1 MRRTITRRSFN
12 RRGPLPVLPV
22 LAYGAW
28 LSILL
33 SFGSSFAAEPPQAVR
48 YTIEQP
54 SQDMAQAL
62 RAIARQT
69 GTSVLFEP
77 ETVAGRVARPVSGR
91 LSPLEAIKAA
101 LQGTGMTAE
110 PMADGAVVVKPAPP
124 AAAAPAVP
132 AGSAPNPVAPTGRS
146 GQLGNGDQRAAA
158 GAAEDVG
165 SAAHGP
171 DARGTQELTR
181 VEVTGSRLKRLDTEG
196 PAPVNVYT
204 RDDLDRSG
212 QPNLQ
217 RFLASLTEVSA
228 STGEGGF
235 GTTLGQGTVQLRGL
249 PLGSTLVLVNGRKVQ
264 GVGSFTGSVFNLN
277 LIPMAAIERVE
288 VVPLGSSAVYGGDAL
303 AGVVNVILKQ
313 ALNGPSLTVR
323 FGSGRGYSDGS
334 VSVATGGRSADG
346 EFLLMGAYSRSSPLS
361 MQQRDFFKDA
371 DYRRFGG
378 ADERLNYCAPGTV
391 SSVSGNLPG
400 LNSNVAAIP
409 QGASGQPLKIADFQ
423 ATAGTQNL
431 CNVWTT
437 GGGVALFHGYETLAV
452 HALAEHKLFG
462 SWSAFT
468 ELTYTRDRMH
478 ARDLG
483 LRLGN
488 VTVPAGNPFNP
499 FGVDVRVTAALG
511 PENGT
516 EGLARQT
523 NFTRALLGVR
533 GDLGAGW
540 DAEVTASTISDRG
553 GSQSW
558 NEAVNFSALTAAL
571 ASTNAAT
578 ALNPFTS
585 GRMASDQVLRGIWS
599 DNRRRSVGR
608 KDQITGQVR
617 GTVMQLP
624 AGAVESVVG
633 AEAARDAYDVS
644 STSETHGS
652 RRSSAAYGEL
662 RAPLLRGG
670 GEGADGWS
678 LAALTFAARRDH
690 YSDFGSAN
698 TFQGGLEL
706 RPTRSLLIRGS
717 AANSFKPPTILQTHV
732 NDVVYQ
738 ASIFRLVDPARG
750 GEPITSGTVV
760 RTANRD
766 LTPEHGQARGIG
778 AVWEPEEGHGT
789 RFSITHWQMRIRDM
803 IAVLPT
809 QSALDN
815 ESLFPGL
822 VTRGPAVNGQPGVV
836 TSVKSTEVNFGRVD
850 TAGTDVD
857 AAYVWKTSVGKL
869 MASVGATR
877 TDQYRVVLAPGAAVV
892 DRLDRRFRDF
902 WAPRWKGR
910 LSLGLDQG
918 AWNLGL
924 TSRYLGGYK
933 DSGTSERRLG
943 NFWMHDLAGNVD
955 LKKLWP
961 DLLPAFRTASLGA
974 SVANLTNREPQFA
987 QGAPFYDV
995 TQADWRGRYASV
1007 RLSLDW

>member
-1 MRRTITRRSFN
+1 MRRSMTGRGFNGRRT
-12 RRGPLPVLPV
+12 LPF
-22 LAYGAW
+22 GT
-28 LSILL
+28 LL
-33 SFGSSFAAEPPQAVR
+33 SLLLGLGSAFAAEPPQAAR
-48 YTIEQP
+48 YAIEQP
-54 SQDMAQAL
+54 SQGMAQAL
-62 RAIARQT
+62 HAIGRQT
-69 GTSVLFEP
+69 NTSVLFQP
-77 ETVAGRVARPVSGR
+77 EAVAGRLARPVSGR
-91 LSPLEAIKAA
+91 LSPIEAIRTALKGSGLAA
-101 LQGTGMTAE
+101 ELM
-110 PMADGAVVVKPAPP
+110 PNGAVVVKPA
-124 AAAAPAVP
+124 AAAPAP
-132 AGSAPNPVAPTGRS
+132 AAPAASA
-146 GQLGNGDQRAAA
+146 AAA
-158 GAAEDVG
+158 GSSSTAAATTGRIGQAGLGDQG
-165 SAAHGP
+165 ATDHAADEGDRLP
-171 DARGTQELTR
+171 GRDATVTQALTR
-181 VEVTGSRLKRLDTEG
+181 VEVTGSRLKRLDAEG

-204 RDDLDRSG
+204 RDDIDRSG

-217 RFLASLTEVSA
+217 RFLASLTEVSS

-249 PLGSTLVLVNGRKVQ
+249 PLGSTLVLINGRKVQ
-264 GVGSFTGSVFNLN
+264 GVGSFTGNVFNLN

-313 ALNGPSLTVR
+313 AINGQSFTAR

-334 VSVATGGRSADG
+334 VSLATGGRSSEG
-346 EFLLMGAYSRSSPLS
+346 EFLLMGSYSRSSPLS
-361 MQQRDFFKDA
+361 MQQRDFFRDA

-378 ADERLNYCAPGTV
+378 SDERLNYCAPGTV

-400 LNSNVAAIP
+400 LNSNVAGIP

-437 GGGVALFHGYETLAV
+437 GGGVALFHGYETLAL

-483 LRLGN
+483 LRLGG
-488 VTVPAGNPFNP
+488 VTVPAANPFNP

-523 NFTRALLGVR
+523 SFTRALVGLRGELGS
-533 GDLGAGW
+533 GW
-540 DAEVTASTISDRG
+540 DAELTASTTSDRG

-558 NEAVNFSALTAAL
+558 NEAVNFPALNAAL
-571 ASTNAAT
+571 ASTSPAS

-585 GRMASDQVLRGIWS
+585 GRMASDEVLRSIWS

-608 KDQITGQVR
+608 RDQVTGQVR
-617 GTVMQLP
+617 GTLMRLP
-624 AGAVESVVG
+624 AGSVDTVVG
-633 AEAARDAYDVS
+633 AEASRDAYDVS

-652 RRSSAAYGEL
+652 RRSAAAYGEL
-662 RAPLLRGG
+662 RAPLIRGG
-670 GEGADGWS
+670 SEGAGGWS
-678 LAALTFAARRDH
+678 LAALTLAARRDH

-706 RPTRSLLIRGS
+706 RPARSLLIRAS

-750 GEPITSGTVV
+750 GEAITSGTVV

-766 LTPEHGQARGIG
+766 LAPEHGQARGIG
-778 AVWEPEEGHGT
+778 AVWEPEGGQGT
-789 RFSITHWQMRIRDM
+789 RLSITHWQMRIRDM
-803 IAVLPT
+803 IAVLAT
-809 QSALDN
+809 QSALDH
-815 ESLFPGL
+815 EKLFPAL
-822 VTRGPAVNGQPGVV
+822 VTRGPSVNGQPGVV

-850 TAGTDVD
+850 TSGTDLDV
-857 AAYVWKTSVGKL
+857 AYAWKTSVGKVTAAGG
-869 MASVGATR
+869 ASHTSE
-877 TDQYRVVLAPGAAVV
+877 YRVVLAPGAPVV

-902 WAPRWKGR
+902 WAPSWKGR
-910 LSLGLDQG
+910 LSLGVDQG
-918 AWNLGL
+918 VWTLGV

-933 DSGTSERRLG
+933 DTGTSERRLG
-943 NFWMHDLAGNVD
+943 KFWVHDLAGNLD
-955 LKKLWP
+955 LRKLWP
-961 DLLPAFRTASLGA
+961 GLLPGFKTASLGV
-974 SVANLTNREPQFA
+974 SITNIADREPQFA

-995 TQADWRGRYASV
+995 TQTDWRGRYASV

>member
-1 MRRTITRRSFN
+1 M
-12 RRGPLPVLPV
+12 
-22 LAYGAW
+22 
-28 LSILL
+28 
-33 SFGSSFAAEPPQAVR
+33 PQALD
-48 YTIEQP
+48 
-54 SQDMAQAL
+54 S
-62 RAIARQT
+62 IARQT
-69 GTSVLFEP
+69 RTPVLFAP
-77 ETVAGRVARPVSGR
+77 ETAAGRVARAVSGR
-91 LSPLEAIKAA
+91 LSAIEAVRAA
-101 LQGTGMTAE
+101 LQGSGLTADL
-110 PMADGAVVVKPAPP
+110 MDDGAVVVKPVAPVP
-124 AAAAPAVP
+124 AAP
-132 AGSAPNPVAPTGRS
+132 AGSAPAQTSPSNHKVRPGGVDQPSAEAPADRV
-146 GQLGNGDQRAAA
+146 
-158 GAAEDVG
+158 EDVLPPG
-165 SAAHGP
+165 AKVLN
-171 DARGTQELTR
+171 ELIR
-181 VEVTGSRLKRLDTEG
+181 VEVTGSRLKRLEAEG

-204 RDDLDRSG
+204 RDDIDKSG

-249 PLGSTLVLVNGRKVQ
+249 PLGSTLVLINGRKVQ
-264 GVGSFTGSVFNLN
+264 GVGSFTGNVFNLN

-313 ALNGPSLTVR
+313 AINGQSVTARL
-323 FGSGRGYSDGS
+323 GSGQGYSDGS
-334 VSVATGGRSADG
+334 VSLATGGRSAEG
-346 EFLLMGAYSRSSPLS
+346 EYLLMGSYSRSSPLS
-361 MQQRDFFKDA
+361 MQQRAFFLDA

-391 SSVSGNLPG
+391 SSPSGNLPG
-400 LNSNVAAIP
+400 LNSNVAGIP
-409 QGASGQPLKIADFQ
+409 QGVSGQPLKISDFQ
-423 ATAGTQNL
+423 ASAGTRNL

-437 GGGVALFHGYETLAV
+437 GGGVALFHGYETLAL
-452 HALAEHKLFG
+452 HALAEHQLGG

-488 VTVPAGNPFNP
+488 VLVPAGNPFNP
-499 FGVDVRVTAALG
+499 FGADVRVTAALG

-523 NFTRALLGVR
+523 NFTRALVGVR
-533 GDLGAGW
+533 GSLAGSW
-540 DAEVTASTISDRG
+540 DAELTASTTSDRG

-558 NEAVNFSALTAAL
+558 NEAVNSSALNAAL
-571 ASTNAAT
+571 ASTNPAT
-578 ALNPFTS
+578 ALNPFAS
-585 GRMASDQVLRGIWS
+585 GRMASDEVLRGIWS

-608 KDQITGQVR
+608 KDQLTGQVR
-617 GTVMQLP
+617 GTLLRLP
-624 AGAVESVVG
+624 AGAVDSVIG
-633 AEAARDAYDVS
+633 AEASRDSYDVS

-652 RRSSAAYGEL
+652 RRSAAAYGEL
-662 RAPLLRGG
+662 RAPLVRGG

-678 LAALTFAARRDH
+678 LAALTLAARRDH

-698 TFQGGLEL
+698 TFQGGLEW
-706 RPTRSLLIRGS
+706 RPARSLLIRAS

-738 ASIFRLVDPARG
+738 AATYRLVDPARG
-750 GEPITSGTVV
+750 GEAITSGTVV
-760 RTANRD
+760 RTANPD

-778 AVWEPEEGHGT
+778 AVWEPEGGHGT
-789 RFSITHWQMRIRDM
+789 RVSMTHWQMRIRDM
-803 IAVLPT
+803 IAVLAT

-815 ESLFPGL
+815 EKLFPGL
-822 VTRGPAVNGQPGVV
+822 VTRAPGANGQPGQV

-850 TAGTDVD
+850 TSGTDLDV
-857 AAYVWKTSVGKL
+857 AYVWKTSVGRL
-869 MASVGATR
+869 TASGGASR
-877 TDQYRVVLAPGAAVV
+877 TNEYRVMLAPGAPLV

-902 WAPRWKGR
+902 WAPSWKGR

-918 AWNLGL
+918 TWSLGL

-933 DSGTSERRLG
+933 DIGTSERRLG
-943 NFWMHDLAGNVD
+943 KFWTHDLAGRVD
-955 LKKLWP
+955 VKKLWP
-961 DLLPAFRTASLGA
+961 DLLSGFRTASLGA
-974 SVANLTNREPQFA
+974 SITNLADREPQFA

-995 TQADWRGRYASV
+995 TQTDWRGRYASV

>member
-1 MRRTITRRSFN
+1 MTRRCFG
-12 RRGPLPVLPV
+12 RRSAFPL
-22 LAYGAW
+22 GTFF
-28 LSILL
+28 SILL
-33 SFGSSFAAEPPQAVR
+33 GLGSATAAEPPQAAR
-48 YTIEQP
+48 YSIEQP
-54 SQDMAQAL
+54 SQGMAQAL
-62 RAIARQT
+62 QAIGRQT
-69 GTSVLFEP
+69 NTSVLFEP
-77 ETVAGRVARPVSGR
+77 EAVAGRVARPVSGR
-91 LSPLEAIKAA
+91 LSPIEAIRAA
-101 LQGTGMTAE
+101 LQGSGLI
-110 PMADGAVVVKPAPP
+110 ADLMPNGAVVVKPSPAAITVPSAPAGSVP
-124 AAAAPAVP
+124 AAAPL
-132 AGSAPNPVAPTGRS
+132 GRS
-146 GQLGNGDQRAAA
+146 SQLGNGEDRGAGPAADGGKNASA
-158 GAAEDVG
+158 GDSVVT
-165 SAAHGP
+165 H
-171 DARGTQELTR
+171 ELAR
-181 VEVTGSRLKRLDTEG
+181 VEVTGSRLKRLDAEG

-204 RDDLDRSG
+204 RDDIDKSG

-264 GVGSFTGSVFNLN
+264 GVGSFTGNVFNLN

-303 AGVVNVILKQ
+303 AGVVNVILKRTIDGQ
-313 ALNGPSLTVR
+313 SFTTRL
-323 FGSGRGYSDGS
+323 GSGRGYSDGS
-334 VSVATGGRSADG
+334 VSLATGGHDADG
-346 EFLLMGAYSRSSPLS
+346 EYLLMASYSRSSPLS
-361 MQQRDFFKDA
+361 MQQRDFFRDA

-391 SSVSGNLPG
+391 SSITGNLPG
-400 LNSNVAAIP
+400 LGSNVAAIP
-409 QGASGQPLKIADFQ
+409 QVAAGQPLKISDFQ
-423 ATAGTQNL
+423 ATAGKQNL

-462 SWSAFT
+462 SWSAFS

-499 FGVDVRVTAALG
+499 FGTDVRVTASLG

-523 NFTRALLGVR
+523 NFTRALVGLR
-533 GDLGAGW
+533 GDLGRGW
-540 DAEVTASTISDRG
+540 DAEVTASTTSDRG

-558 NEAVNFSALTAAL
+558 NEAVNFTALGAAL
-571 ASTNAAT
+571 ASTSTAT

-585 GRMASDQVLRGIWS
+585 GRMASDEVLRGIWS

-608 KDQITGQVR
+608 KDQVTGQVS
-617 GTVMQLP
+617 GTLMRLP
-624 AGAVESVVG
+624 AGAVDSVIGV
-633 AEAARDAYDVS
+633 EASRDAYDVS
-644 STSETHGS
+644 STAETHGA
-652 RRSSAAYGEL
+652 RSSAAAYGEL
-662 RAPLLRGG
+662 RAPLMHGG
-670 GEGADGWS
+670 GQGAEGWD
-678 LAALTFAARRDH
+678 LAALTLATRRDH
-690 YSDFGSAN
+690 YSDFGSAT
-698 TFQGGLEL
+698 TFQGGFEL
-706 RPTRSLLIRGS
+706 RPARSLLIRAS

-778 AVWEPEEGHGT
+778 AVWEPEGGQGT
-789 RFSITHWQMRIRDM
+789 RFSITQWQMRIRDM
-803 IAVLPT
+803 IAVLAT

-815 ESLFPGL
+815 EKLFPGL
-822 VTRGPAVNGQPGVV
+822 VTRGPSVNGQPGVV

-850 TAGTDVD
+850 TSGTDLDV
-857 AAYVWKTSVGKL
+857 AYAWKASVGKVT
-869 MASVGATR
+869 AAVGASHTNE
-877 TDQYRVVLAPGAAVV
+877 YRVVLAPGAPVV

-902 WAPRWKGR
+902 WAPSWKGR
-910 LSLGLDQG
+910 LSLGIDRR
-918 AWNLGL
+918 AWSLGL

-933 DSGTSERRLG
+933 DIGTSERRLG
-943 NFWMHDLAGNVD
+943 NFWTHDLAGNLD

-961 DLLPAFRTASLGA
+961 DTLPAFKTASLGA
-974 SVANLTNREPQFA
+974 SVTNLADREPQFV

-995 TQADWRGRYASV
+995 TQGDWRGRYASV

>member
-1 MRRTITRRSFN
+1 MRRNFSSRPFAH
-12 RRGPLPVLPV
+12 RGVLP
-22 LAYGAW
+22 LCTF
-28 LSILL
+28 LTILL
-33 SFGSSFAAEPPQAVR
+33 RCGAPVAAEPPQPVR
-48 YTIEQP
+48 HTIEQP
-54 SQDMAQAL
+54 SQGMPQAL
-62 RAIARQT
+62 HSISRQT
-69 GTSVLFEP
+69 GTPVLFAP
-77 ETVAGRVARPVSGR
+77 ETAAGRVARAVSGR
-91 LSPLEAIKAA
+91 LSAIEAVRAA
-101 LQGTGMTAE
+101 LQGSGLTADL
-110 PMADGAVVVKPAPP
+110 MGDGAVVVKPMVP
-124 AAAAPAVP
+124 ASSAP
-132 AGSAPNPVAPTGRS
+132 AGSASTPTPPSNNKVLPG
-146 GQLGNGDQRAAA
+146 GGDQPSTKVPTER
-158 GAAEDVG
+158 AEDAFSPGGKVLN
-165 SAAHGP
+165 
-171 DARGTQELTR
+171 ELTR
-181 VEVTGSRLKRLDTEG
+181 VEVTGSRLKRLEAEG

-204 RDDLDRSG
+204 RDDIDKSG
-212 QPNLQ
+212 QPNLE
-217 RFLASLTEVSA
+217 RFLASLTEVST

-249 PLGSTLVLVNGRKVQ
+249 PLGSTLVLINGRKVQ
-264 GVGSFTGSVFNLN
+264 GVGSFTGNVFNLN

-313 ALNGPSLTVR
+313 VINGQSVTARL
-323 FGSGRGYSDGS
+323 GSGQGYSDGS
-334 VSVATGGRSADG
+334 VSLATGGRSAEG
-346 EFLLMGAYSRSSPLS
+346 EYLLMGSYSRSSPLS
-361 MQQRDFFKDA
+361 MQQRAFFLDA

-391 SSVSGNLPG
+391 SSPSGNLPG
-400 LNSNVAAIP
+400 LNSNVAGIP
-409 QGASGQPLKIADFQ
+409 QGVPGQPLKISDFQ
-423 ATAGTQNL
+423 ASAGTRNL

-437 GGGVALFHGYETLAV
+437 GGGVALFHGYETLAL
-452 HALAEHKLFG
+452 HALAEYQLIG

-488 VTVPAGNPFNP
+488 VLVPAGNPFNP
-499 FGVDVRVTAALG
+499 FGADVRVTAALG

-523 NFTRALLGVR
+523 NFTRALVGVR
-533 GDLGAGW
+533 GILASSW
-540 DAEVTASTISDRG
+540 DAELTASTTSDRG

-558 NEAVNFSALTAAL
+558 NEAVNSSALNAAL
-571 ASTNAAT
+571 ASTSPAT

-585 GRMASDQVLRGIWS
+585 GRMASDEVLRGIWS

-608 KDQITGQVR
+608 KDQLTGQVR
-617 GTVMQLP
+617 GTLVRLP
-624 AGAVESVVG
+624 AGAVDSVIG
-633 AEAARDAYDVS
+633 AEASRDAYDVS

-652 RRSSAAYGEL
+652 RRSAAAYGEL
-662 RAPLLRGG
+662 RVPLVRGG

-678 LAALTFAARRDH
+678 LAALTLAARRDH

-698 TFQGGLEL
+698 TFQGGLEW
-706 RPTRSLLIRGS
+706 RPARSLLIRAS

-738 ASIFRLVDPARG
+738 AAIYRLVDPARG
-750 GEPITSGTVV
+750 GEAITSGTVV
-760 RTANRD
+760 RTANPD

-778 AVWEPEEGHGT
+778 AVWEPEGGHGT
-789 RFSITHWQMRIRDM
+789 RVSITHWQMHIRDM
-803 IAVLPT
+803 IAVLAT

-815 ESLFPGL
+815 EKLFPGL
-822 VTRGPAVNGQPGVV
+822 VTRAPGVNGQPGLV

-850 TAGTDVD
+850 TSGTDLDV
-857 AAYVWKTSVGKL
+857 AYVWKTAAGRLTVAGG
-869 MASVGATR
+869 ASR
-877 TDQYRVVLAPGAAVV
+877 TNEYRVMLAPGAPVV

-902 WAPRWKGR
+902 WAPSWKGR

-918 AWNLGL
+918 AWSLGL

-933 DSGTSERRLG
+933 DIGTSERRLG
-943 NFWMHDLAGNVD
+943 KFWTHDLAGSVD

-961 DLLPAFRTASLGA
+961 DLLPGFRAAALGA
-974 SVANLTNREPQFA
+974 SVMNLADREPQFV

-995 TQADWRGRYASV
+995 TQTDWRGRYASV

>member
-1 MRRTITRRSFN
+1 MDE
-12 RRGPLPVLPV
+12 G
-22 LAYGAW
+22 
-28 LSILL
+28 
-33 SFGSSFAAEPPQAVR
+33 
-48 YTIEQP
+48 
-54 SQDMAQAL
+54 
-62 RAIARQT
+62 
-69 GTSVLFEP
+69 
-77 ETVAGRVARPVSGR
+77 
-91 LSPLEAIKAA
+91 K
-101 LQGTGMTAE
+101 
-110 PMADGAVVVKPAPP
+110 
-124 AAAAPAVP
+124 
-132 AGSAPNPVAPTGRS
+132 SA
-146 GQLGNGDQRAAA
+146 
-158 GAAEDVG
+158 
-165 SAAHGP
+165 SASDSAS
-171 DARGTQELTR
+171 TYELTR
-181 VEVTGSRLKRLDTEG
+181 VEVTGSRLKRLDAEG

-204 RDDLDRSG
+204 RDDIDKSG
-212 QPNLQ
+212 QPSLQ

-264 GVGSFTGSVFNLN
+264 GVGSYTGNVFNLN

-313 ALNGPSLTVR
+313 AIDGQSVTAR
-323 FGSGRGYSDGS
+323 FGSGRGYSDGG
-334 VSVATGGRSADG
+334 VSLATGGRGADG
-346 EFLLMGAYSRSSPLS
+346 EYLLMASYSRSSPLS
-361 MQQRDFFKDA
+361 MQQREFFRDA

-391 SSVSGNLPG
+391 SSISGNLPG
-400 LNSNVAAIP
+400 LSSNVAGIP
-409 QGASGQPLKIADFQ
+409 QGTVGQPLKISDFQ
-423 ATAGTQNL
+423 ATAGSQNL

-437 GGGVALFHGYETLAV
+437 GGGVALFHGYETLAL
-452 HALAEHKLFG
+452 HALAEYKLLG
-462 SWSAFT
+462 NWSAFT

-488 VTVPAGNPFNP
+488 VTIPAGNPFNP
-499 FGVDVRVTAALG
+499 FGADVRVTAALG

-523 NFTRALLGVR
+523 NFTRALVGLR
-533 GDLGAGW
+533 GDLGGGW
-540 DAEVTASTISDRG
+540 DAELTASTTSDRG

-558 NEAVNFSALTAAL
+558 NEAVNFTALNAAL
-571 ASTNAAT
+571 ASTNPAT
-578 ALNPFTS
+578 ALNPFTA
-585 GRMASDQVLRGIWS
+585 GRMASDEVLRGIWS

-608 KDQITGQVR
+608 KDQVTGQVR
-617 GTVMQLP
+617 GTLMRLP
-624 AGAVESVVG
+624 AGAVDSVIGV
-633 AEAARDAYDVS
+633 EASRDAYDVS

-652 RRSSAAYGEL
+652 RRSAAAYGEL

-670 GEGADGWS
+670 GQGADGWS
-678 LAALTFAARRDH
+678 LAALTLAARRDH
-690 YSDFGSAN
+690 YSDFGSAT

-706 RPTRSLLIRGS
+706 RPVRSLLIRAS

-760 RTANRD
+760 RTANPG

-778 AVWEPEEGHGT
+778 AVWEPEGGQGT
-789 RFSITHWQMRIRDM
+789 RFSITQWQVRIRDM
-803 IAVLPT
+803 IAVLAT

-815 ESLFPGL
+815 EKLFPGL

-850 TAGTDVD
+850 TSGTDLD
-857 AAYVWKTSVGKL
+857 AAYVWKTAVGKVTAAIG
-869 MASVGATR
+869 ASHTNE
-877 TDQYRVVLAPGAAVV
+877 YRVVLAPGAPVV

-902 WAPRWKGR
+902 WAPSWKGR

-918 AWNLGL
+918 AWSLGL

-933 DSGTSERRLG
+933 DIGTSERRLG
-943 NFWMHDLAGNVD
+943 KFWTHDLAGSLN

-961 DLLPAFRTASLGA
+961 GLLPGFKTASLGG
-974 SVANLTNREPQFA
+974 SVTNLADREPQFVP
-987 QGAPFYDV
+987 GAPFYDV
-995 TQADWRGRYASV
+995 TQGDWRGRYASV